1 MSYFDISCIQIVKT
15 TSKQLKGKYY
25 IIILEPALCNE
36 FFQIPVLHVRKLLEW
51 IHAHIMTIYIYMLN
65 KILISGGINFDL
77 PLFLISRVSMLLYSI
92 IIVKLFICL

>member
-51 IHAHIMTIYIYMLN
+51 IHAHVMTIYMYMFN
-65 KILISGGINFDL
+65 KILISGGINFD
-77 PLFLISRVSMLLYSI
+77 FTI
-92 IIVKLFICL
+92 IFNKQGINVVI